1 VCGCCNRFNWFACEF
16 SDWMFERGCLFSFRS
31 NAEGREEKQRKEEVV
46 SYMRKEKEEQLPE
59 YKK

>member
-1 VCGCCNRFNWFACEF
+1 
-16 SDWMFERGCLFSFRS
+16 MFERGCLFSFRS
-31 NAEGREEKQRKEEVV
+31 NAEGREEKQRKEEAV